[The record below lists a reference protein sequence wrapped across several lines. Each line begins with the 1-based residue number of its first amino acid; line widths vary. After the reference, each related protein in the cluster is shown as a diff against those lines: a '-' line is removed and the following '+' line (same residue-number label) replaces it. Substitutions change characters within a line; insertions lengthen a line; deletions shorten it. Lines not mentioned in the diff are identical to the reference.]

1 MDNNLGGSLQRGVRN
16 LRLYDQVDLEH
27 VALVRRLKNGGFSL
41 DEILEYTTIRDQGVE
56 TIPTRLTLMADKI
69 TQLQAKQEAIDAS
82 IKYLEEK
89 MLILEAQEKL
99 K

>member
-1 MDNNLGGSLQRGVRN
+1 MSNLGGSLQRGVRN
-16 LRLYDQVDLEH
+16 LRLYDQADLEH
-27 VALVRRLKNGGFSL
+27 VAVVWRLKNGGFSL
-41 DEILEYTTIRDQGVE
+41 DEILEYPTIRDQGVE

>member
-1 MDNNLGGSLQRGVRN
+1 
-16 LRLYDQVDLEH
+16 
-27 VALVRRLKNGGFSL
+27 
-41 DEILEYTTIRDQGVE
+41 
-56 TIPTRLTLMADKI
+56 MADKI